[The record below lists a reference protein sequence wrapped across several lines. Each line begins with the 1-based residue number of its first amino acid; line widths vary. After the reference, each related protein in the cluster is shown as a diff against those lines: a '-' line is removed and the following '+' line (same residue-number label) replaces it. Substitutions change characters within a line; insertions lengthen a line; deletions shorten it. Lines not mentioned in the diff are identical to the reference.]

1 MGSMILDGKEIYK
14 SGVTVTTTI
23 RYSGDVS
30 RNSTNTNS
38 LHII

>member
-14 SGVTVTTTI
+14 SGVTVITTS

-30 RNSTNTNS
+30 YNSTITNS
-38 LHII
+38 LHIV